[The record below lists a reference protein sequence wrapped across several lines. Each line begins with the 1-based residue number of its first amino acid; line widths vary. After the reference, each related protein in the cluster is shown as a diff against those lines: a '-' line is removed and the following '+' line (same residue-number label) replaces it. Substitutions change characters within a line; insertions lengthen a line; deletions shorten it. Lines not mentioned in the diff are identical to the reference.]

1 MNMSART
8 SVSRR
13 YRWRQLKRPKT
24 VYESVCPYYKQ
35 LYTERKL
42 VLVLAND
49 YEKLNLAYTQK
60 YFLRKMIATYDRT
73 SHRSADHSSDKAFL
87 QNEMRPVLK
96 GLSLNYIGN
105 KIIGLIPQTYHLP
118 SNQDVGIVQVI
129 GPGEI
134 SNGIL
139 YADEQLEEFLSKHQH
154 CRTYS
159 INHYIRYYS
168 KESYTKFV
176 HRFPAKL
183 IDNHFRC
190 GNTRKLQSMFVL
202 PVSYFK
208 EHLPHAE
215 LYSLPVRL
223 YYMNIALKL
232 LKLNGDLFVVYTPVH
247 LEASYQL
254 LYIIS
259 TFFESYEFIESQTHF
274 TDYSFIKYTG
284 FKGVKRTHKLHAVYR
299 DYMALDA
306 TLGEKS
312 ILSPYEE
319 DNVIF
324 DFGVDIPPFFR
335 EHVNKMNTS
344 FIHKMKTFIDKC
356 KYIHTLILK
365 NPKKIK
371 TIFEHQVKF
380 ALEFAHRYSL
390 ATTDVSNPVISKTH
404 IRRLFPSSPHV
415 DYNQLQLSHE
425 STYSMTL
432 PPESEKMSNLI
443 KYRYPQVQTIADM
456 NANVGGNTINFAK
469 HFKQVYSIE
478 LDAPTASMLSHNLK
492 LYKCSNTVVR
502 NESCVTSDVRADLY
516 FYDPPWTGIYY
527 QMHSVLD
534 LYLDNKNIVDVLRTP
549 FCLKAPSNYNMSRLL
564 AKFRHIEVHNF
575 KNYMFI
581 MQIVDN
587 RTTKRNRVY
596 RGVGTGGKP
605 TRKAVNTP

>member
-1 MNMSART
+1 MHL
-8 SVSRR
+8 RR
-13 YRWRQLKRPKT
+13 LKRPKS

-49 YEKLNLAYTQK
+49 YEKLSLLYTQQ
-60 YFLRKMIATYDRT
+60 YFLRKRSATYDRT
-73 SHRSADHSSDKAFL
+73 SHRSTEHTSDEAII
-87 QNEMRPVLK
+87 QNEIQPILK
-96 GLSLNYIGN
+96 GFLLNNIGN
-105 KIIGLIPQTYHLP
+105 KIIGLIPQTHHLP

-139 YADEQLEEFLSKHQH
+139 YADEQLEEFLSKHQQ

-159 INHYIRYYS
+159 IYHYIHHYS
-168 KESYTKFV
+168 KKSYKKFV
-176 HRFPAKL
+176 HRFPAKI

-190 GNTRKLQSMFVL
+190 GNTRKLQSMFVF

-208 EHLPHAE
+208 RHLPHAE
-215 LYSLPVRL
+215 LYSLPVQL
-223 YYMNIALKL
+223 YYLNIALKL
-232 LKLNGDLFVVYTPVH
+232 LKLNGDLFVVYTPVQF
-247 LEASYQL
+247 EASYQL
-254 LYIIS
+254 LYMIS
-259 TFFESYEFIESQTHF
+259 TYFESYEFIESQTHF

-284 FKGVKRTHKLHAVYR
+284 FKGVKYTRELHAVYR
-299 DYMALDA
+299 EYMALDA

-324 DFGVDIPPFFR
+324 DFGVDVPPCFR
-335 EHVNKMNTS
+335 EHVNQVNASFINKMNT
-344 FIHKMKTFIDKC
+344 FINKC
-356 KYIHTLILK
+356 KYIRTLIVK
-365 NPKKIK
+365 NPRKIE
-371 TIFEHQVKF
+371 TIFKHQVKF
-380 ALEFAHRYSL
+380 ALAFARRYSL
-390 ATTDVSNPVISKTH
+390 AITDVSDPVISKKDKQ
-404 IRRLFPSSPHV
+404 RLFPPSPYV

-432 PPESEKMSNLI
+432 PRESEKMSRMI
-443 KYRYPQVQTIADM
+443 QSRYPHVHTIADM
-456 NANVGGNTINFAK
+456 NANVGGNTINFSK

-478 LDAPTASMLSHNLK
+478 LDVPTASMLSHNLK

-549 FCLKAPSNYNMSRLL
+549 FCLKAPINYNVSRLL
-564 AKFRHIEVHNF
+564 KKFQHIEVHHF

-581 MQIVDN
+581 MQIIDH
-587 RTTKRNRVY
+587 RTSTLSFHTKKHRVSTV
-596 RGVGTGGKP
+596 VGTRGKH
-605 TRKAVNTP
+605 TRKT